1 MSIKE
6 EKEKAFREKYILAVS
21 AFSTGA
27 AFSRLALEDMS
38 GGHFNWAKVSL
49 NMSRLHELSESLANQ
64 FEDARIAY
72 EEFQWEKQREEAH
85 ETSKP

>member
-38 GGHFNWAKVSL
+38 SGHFNWAKISL
-49 NMSRLHELSESLANQ
+49 NIAQLHELSESLANQ

-72 EEFQWEKQREEAH
+72 EEFKWEKEREKAH